1 MSKRIDL
8 TQFERMMKGPWEL
21 KTYKHG
27 RNGMEERPEPNYNST
42 EVRKSLQ
49 AFSLITTFSGK
60 DKVNAGYNQYSSIHF
75 PSSFYDSDWKKVSL
89 ATARALAAAPDLV
102 AELKKMYAREDELL
116 DALRIIILDL
126 DNQPTG
132 PNGDIFE
139 HIEKIRN
146 FANDSLLGMSV
157 DKPKCRNCGAT
168 TNLHQNRFDKKHDC
182 GACLQEL
189 QDMNDFDS
197 QHTL

>member
-49 AFSLITTFSGK
+49 AFSLITTFSGE
-60 DKVNAGYNQYSSIHF
+60 DKVNAGYSQYSSIHF
-75 PSSFYDSDWKKVSL
+75 PSSFYDSDWQKVSL

-102 AELKKMYAREDELL
+102 AELKRMYKREDELL
-116 DALRIIILDL
+116 NALRIIRDDL
-126 DNQPTG
+126 NETTG
-132 PNGDIFE
+132 LSVE
-139 HIEKIRN
+139 LKKIRN
-146 FANDSLLGMSV
+146 FANDASLGMSV

-189 QDMNDFDS
+189 RDMNDFDS
-197 QHTL
+197 QHSF

>member
-8 TQFERMMKGPWEL
+8 TQFEGIGEWKVLEYWDEDEARYEIRTGRDNHS
-21 KTYKHG
+21 KH
-27 RNGMEERPEPNYNST
+27 EAEVISKLPN
-42 EVRKSLQ
+42 
-49 AFSLITTFSGK
+49 LI
-60 DKVNAGYNQYSSIHF
+60 
-75 PSSFYDSDWKKVSL
+75 
-89 ATARALAAAPDLV
+89 
-102 AELKKMYAREDELL
+102 AELKRMYAREDELL
-116 DALRIIILDL
+116 DVLRIIILDL

-146 FANDSLLGMSV
+146 FANDASLVLS
-157 DKPKCRNCGAT
+157 KCRNCGAT
-168 TNLHQNRFDKKHDC
+168 TNLHQNRFDKKYDC